1 MALIS
6 FAFERRRPL
15 WIGSLVF
22 LSVVFSFGFSCAV
35 PLAAFAAIGALT
47 LPRGDALVVIGAL
60 WLANQIIGFA
70 VLHYPLDRGAFAW
83 GGVLGAAALVATLAA
98 QWVSGGLSQRN
109 RFLGSTAAFLAAFAV
124 YEGVLCTISAMSAAG
139 ISNFAPAIVLRIF
152 LINAAAFTVLL
163 LLRRAMASRG
173 LTGKEGPLAPN
184 RGLDK
189 LVREV
194 R

>member
-6 FAFERRRPL
+6 LAFERRRPL

-22 LSVVFSFGFSCAV
+22 FSAVFSLGFSCAA
-35 PLAAFAAIGALT
+35 PLAAFAAIGVLT
-47 LPRGDALVVIGAL
+47 LGCSDALAVTGAV

-70 VLHYPLDRGAFAW
+70 VLHYPLDRGTLAW
-83 GGVLGAAALVATLAA
+83 GGVLGAAALAAALAA
-98 QWVSGGLSQRN
+98 QWVSGRLSQRN
-109 RFLGSTAAFLAAFAV
+109 RFFGSTAAFLAAFAV

-152 LINAAAFTVLL
+152 LTNAAAFAVLL

-173 LTGKEGPLAPN
+173 LTGKEGPLA
-184 RGLDK
+184 
-189 LVREV
+189 REQ
-194 R
+194 RA